1 MLLLSR
7 TSFQARD
14 KQKGFKGTDT
24 IIGRWQ
30 NANKSLII
38 GQERRKGKNTEMK
51 VSYIC
56 RLGCAIRLFC
66 LTYKQVFFSNKLG
79 AKLGCKK

>member
-38 GQERRKGKNTEMK
+38 GQERRKGKKPHRDEGFL
-51 VSYIC
+51 Y
-56 RLGCAIRLFC
+56 L
-66 LTYKQVFFSNKLG
+66 
-79 AKLGCKK
+79 